1 MSFYHL
7 FAILSSESYIY
18 IFERL
23 DGSQQQDAAKAL
35 GKVARNPLPANEGGY
50 GKPLGTHA
58 VANLAGLLKIRLKRS
73 GIRIV
78 YKLVRSN
85 NVMLIVVIGLRSDST
100 VYKTAAYRAAKPDVN
115 KHTRE

>member
-35 GKVARNPLPANEGGY
+35 GKVARSPLPANEGGY

-78 YKLVRSN
+78 YKLVQDRDH
-85 NVMLIVVIGLRSDST
+85 MLIIVIGLRSDSA
-100 VYKTAAYRAAKPDVN
+100 VYKTAARRIAKLDDS
-115 KHTRE
+115 ESL